1 MARVDAVGPQLTIL
15 HNFGNGALRPDP
27 AYPSGGLI
35 QAADGTFFGVATV
48 QRGSQDSERA
58 GAVFQFWSTGEFE
71 VIQDFPHP
79 LLLGPVCPLLLY
91 KGDLIGMCSGAP
103 KWDNPGAVFRL
114 KFSNATGRWQI
125 TLWHD
130 FVSAQL
136 GEGAVPNAPLIVGAD
151 GYLYGTAY
159 EEGISTQSGIIF
171 RLHPENHV
179 FAVVHRFAVNSEGID
194 PVGPLLLTSDGNYYG
209 TTAYGPGNSQSGTI
223 FAMTS
228 TGKVATATQN
238 LLAV

>member
-130 FVSAQL
+130 FVSDQL
-136 GEGAVPNAPLIVGAD
+136 GEGAVPNPYHLQLGKATYQG
-151 GYLYGTAY
+151 
-159 EEGISTQSGIIF
+159 F
-171 RLHPENHV
+171 RGRGRRRVRERLN
-179 FAVVHRFAVNSEGID
+179 F
-194 PVGPLLLTSDGNYYG
+194 
-209 TTAYGPGNSQSGTI
+209 
-223 FAMTS
+223 
-228 TGKVATATQN
+228 TGSASMKSPKRERIPYF
-238 LLAV
+238 